1 MDKMV
6 FTGTYRLQ
14 SNEHYNEYLK
24 ALNVGWLKRRTANLA
39 RPCVVVTEG
48 AQGIINLK
56 TSGPGVK
63 QTSAEKTITLGEEHT
78 EILPNGLETK
88 GVTVQEG
95 ENSLIT
101 RISSQRGKIEVRREF
116 TKDGMTQVII
126 LIDKD
131 IQATRFYKRVT

>member
-1 MDKMV
+1 MSPPD
-6 FTGTYRLQ
+6 
-14 SNEHYNEYLK
+14 
-24 ALNVGWLKRRTANLA
+24 VGWLKRRTANLA

-88 GVTVQEG
+88 VINTTQNTFLVYADH
-95 ENSLIT
+95 LILPLST
-101 RISSQRGKIEVRREF
+101 SVGISKKNPTKGKMEMEKKPVGF
-116 TKDGMTQVII
+116 LVCKM
-126 LIDKD
+126 
-131 IQATRFYKRVT
+131 

>member
-1 MDKMV
+1 MLCNIWCRAIFKS
-6 FTGTYRLQ
+6 FINPQPTGNLSQGHGLLRLK
-14 SNEHYNEYLK
+14 NILC
-24 ALNVGWLKRRTANLA
+24 LFCFPDVGWLKRRTANLA

-88 GVTVQEG
+88 VM
-95 ENSLIT
+95 
-101 RISSQRGKIEVRREF
+101 
-116 TKDGMTQVII
+116 D
-126 LIDKD
+126 
-131 IQATRFYKRVT
+131 ATALDNLVNYYYALHI

>member
-1 MDKMV
+1 MTKNLDS
-6 FTGTYRLQ
+6 LD
-14 SNEHYNEYLK
+14 
-24 ALNVGWLKRRTANLA
+24 VGWLKRRTANLA

-88 GVTVQEG
+88 VINTNAQY
-95 ENSLIT
+95 
-101 RISSQRGKIEVRREF
+101 ISSVCGSLDS
-116 TKDGMTQVII
+116 TS
-126 LIDKD
+126 
-131 IQATRFYKRVT
+131 

>member
-1 MDKMV
+1 MEMIGL
-6 FTGTYRLQ
+6 FRLKNILCPLCL
-14 SNEHYNEYLK
+14 SCFPD
-24 ALNVGWLKRRTANLA
+24 VGWLKRRTANLA

-88 GVTVQEG
+88 VQ
-95 ENSLIT
+95 L
-101 RISSQRGKIEVRREF
+101 
-116 TKDGMTQVII
+116 
-126 LIDKD
+126 LH
-131 IQATRFYKRVT
+131 